1 MSDNWIK
8 IRNKLPNE
16 PEVAII
22 AAGTGLDEDHVV
34 GKLVRLWA
42 WADEHVAFCD
52 GDSAT
57 KVTQQR
63 NPGITTAWV
72 DRFLRC
78 PGFAEN
84 LIAAGWLGEKNGAV
98 FFPNIERHITSSA
111 KTRAQGA
118 KRAQVF
124 RGKTAK
130 SGSLQRNAPVTQ
142 QRYDRNAGS
151 VTGALPEKEKEKEKE
166 KEVSKEPNPPTPQ
179 GGHVDFFDGLD
190 LTEAPPPKPPKPK
203 KPPKPPRPKPPD
215 YEPATATLPAQ
226 LDGPGFRAAWVDW
239 FEYRTASRF
248 PKWVEKTIEAQL
260 KQFTEWGPEA
270 AISAIAKSIAN
281 GWKGIFEPEQRQAP
295 RQQQKAPPTSDERM
309 RVIDAQT
316 RAAMGL
322 PPREGNPVLLAVRP
336 PEKISIAFAPAVN
349 TIPESTLRLLRRE
362 PLTRGG

>member
-1 MSDNWIK
+1 MK
-8 IRNKLPNE
+8 INTTTHPKFLRLKRRLKLPIWGVVGVLEALWHFTAQNAKNG
-16 PEVAII
+16 AIGKYPDEDI
-22 AAGTGLDEDHVV
+22 AAGID
-34 GKLVRLWA
+34 
-42 WADEHVAFCD
+42 WADDPTELV
-52 GDSAT
+52 
-57 KVTQQR
+57 
-63 NPGITTAWV
+63 
-72 DRFLRC
+72 
-78 PGFAEN
+78 EN
-84 LIAAGWLGEKNGAV
+84 LIACGWLDVCPVYRLLVHDWADHAPNFVKGVVARTENGWA
-98 FFPNIERHITSSA
+98 ITKIDNSNPRSA
-111 KTRAQGA
+111 TQGQQP
-118 KRAQVF
+118 KV
-124 RGKTAK
+124 GNP
-130 SGSLQRNAPVTQ
+130 GSATQ
-142 QRYDRNAGS
+142 GRQ
-151 VTGALPEKEKEKEKE
+151 PPKPIPKPIPIP
-166 KEVSKEPNPPTPQ
+166 EPNPPTPQ
-179 GGHVDFFDGLD
+179 GGPVDFFDGID
-190 LTEAPPPKPPKPK
+190 LTESPPPKPPKPK